1 MNLLYN
7 EILPITGTIQW
18 WGAFLCL
25 DFLSVLEGEADV
37 VDAVDGGE
45 VHHAVPAFKG
55 ELRQC
60 IWHLFK
66 GIQEDSHVGAGRL
79 LFLNLG
85 GDFFQSGLGPVEAM
99 HQAVVA
105 FLVFGLVQS
114 GAGVRSA
121 LRNTGTEFTNMSLL
135 ATRKLQHK

>member
-18 WGAFLCL
+18 WGAILCFNFLP
-25 DFLSVLEGEADV
+25 VLKGEADV

-55 ELRQC
+55 ELCQC
-60 IWHLFK
+60 IRHLFK
-66 GIQEDSHVGAGRL
+66 GIQEGSHAGAGRL

-85 GDFFQSGLGPVEAM
+85 GDFSSR
-99 HQAVVA
+99 
-105 FLVFGLVQS
+105 VF
-114 GAGVRSA
+114 ARSK
-121 LRNTGTEFTNMSLL
+121 RCT
-135 ATRKLQHK
+135 KLS

>member
-25 DFLSVLEGEADV
+25 DFLSVLEGEANV

-66 GIQEDSHVGAGRL
+66 GTQEGSHVGAGRL
-79 LFLNLG
+79 LFVTRLNG
-85 GDFFQSGLGPVEAM
+85 AM
-99 HQAVVA
+99 KVSI
-105 FLVFGLVQS
+105 L
-114 GAGVRSA
+114 
-121 LRNTGTEFTNMSLL
+121 
-135 ATRKLQHK
+135 